1 MEIKFFQI
9 KIKLFNL
16 LVLVFISIPFSSQAG
31 FRSSFDSFE
40 HGTNNI
46 KSRESMTGRKSG
58 WGLVN
63 DNPNEVDLSEWGGVT
78 PSCEIAPECPVCIK

>member
-1 MEIKFFQI
+1 HGMQGVRGSNPLGSIT
-9 KIKLFNL
+9 
-16 LVLVFISIPFSSQAG
+16 FISQAG
-31 FRSSFDSFE
+31 FGSSFESFE

-63 DNPNEVDLSEWGGVT
+63 DNPNEVDLSEWGGVA
-78 PSCEIAPECPVCIK
+78 PSCEIAPEYPDCIK

>member
-1 MEIKFFQI
+1 MQNNYLELMQNYTLM
-9 KIKLFNL
+9 KL
-16 LVLVFISIPFSSQAG
+16 
-31 FRSSFDSFE
+31 
-40 HGTNNI
+40 

-63 DNPNEVDLSEWGGVT
+63 DNPNEVDLSEWGGVA